1 VAPAPVPPHLSAAHG
16 PTGGYCLSKP
26 FFSLLLSSLTDR
38 GGAEEARFSGFAA
51 PALPDTYRPMG
62 GRQVRE
68 PEPPEPCQRGPK
80 LPRMGRDYCF
90 VCLLSLFFFFCPM
103 FFCILFFP
111 CFIIQF
117 YYGRT
122 DTQQKKYTTNY
133 SSKILSRKFIIE

>member
-1 VAPAPVPPHLSAAHG
+1 MAPVAPAPVPPHLSAAHG

-80 LPRMGRDYCF
+80 HPPTGGAMARPTWAVDPPL
-90 VCLLSLFFFFCPM
+90 VL
-103 FFCILFFP
+103 
-111 CFIIQF
+111 
-117 YYGRT
+117 
-122 DTQQKKYTTNY
+122 K
-133 SSKILSRKFIIE
+133 KILGLVHFPHPTQNISSSTYHIKSFDACMEH